1 MEKAILFL
9 AHLINYLHDLVVD
22 LSDLLGLG
30 LTDKELHFWL
40 MGLIGIAIFVVTD
53 VIFKYVGRWHISV
66 ISFIYTF
73 TVLLVIAFG
82 LEIEQKI
89 TGRGA
94 MEFADVV
101 AGLWGFI
108 VVFSAFMVIKA
119 ILYLT
124 KRLIKKFI
132 SKAR

>member
-9 AHLINYLHDLVVD
+9 AHLINYLHDLIVD
-22 LSDLLGLG
+22 LFGVLGFG

-40 MGLIGIAIFVVTD
+40 IGLIGMAIFMVTD
-53 VIFKYVGRWHISV
+53 VIFRYVSRWHISV

-73 TVLLVIAFG
+73 TVLLVMVFG

-89 TGRGA
+89 TGRGS

-108 VVFSAFMVIKA
+108 VVFSAYIAIKA

-124 KRLIKKFI
+124 KRLIKKFTG
-132 SKAR
+132 KAR